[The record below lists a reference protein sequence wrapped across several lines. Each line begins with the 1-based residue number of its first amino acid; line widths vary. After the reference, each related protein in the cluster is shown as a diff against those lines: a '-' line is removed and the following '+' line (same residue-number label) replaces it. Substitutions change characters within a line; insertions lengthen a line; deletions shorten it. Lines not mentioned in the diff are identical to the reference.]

1 MAKFIAYEKLSK
13 KEQKKLN
20 AEKRKTWG
28 DIKPITKVKPSAKLY
43 NRKKKQ
49 DLTSYSKL
57 NPVFVLKRLT
67 SPADTLPKL
76 PMPER
81 SLQNLS
87 HKFDQ
92 YSLLQLQIYDG
103 TLHEHECY

>member
-28 DIKPITKVKPSAKLY
+28 ELKPITKVKPSAKLY

-57 NPVFVLKRLT
+57 NPVFVLRYIVIHIIEVLK
-67 SPADTLPKL
+67 
-76 PMPER
+76 
-81 SLQNLS
+81 NL
-87 HKFDQ
+87 FFII
-92 YSLLQLQIYDG
+92 LMAVIN
-103 TLHEHECY
+103 TIRRI

>member
-57 NPVFVLKRLT
+57 NPVFVLRYLVVHIIKVL
-67 SPADTLPKL
+67 K
-76 PMPER
+76 
-81 SLQNLS
+81 NL
-87 HKFDQ
+87 FFII
-92 YSLLQLQIYDG
+92 LMAVIN
-103 TLHEHECY
+103 TIRRI

>member
-57 NPVFVLKRLT
+57 NPVFVFNKA
-67 SPADTLPKL
+67 S
-76 PMPER
+76 
-81 SLQNLS
+81 
-87 HKFDQ
+87 
-92 YSLLQLQIYDG
+92 
-103 TLHEHECY
+103 

>member
-1 MAKFIAYEKLSK
+1 MIVASLYREFLELKNKLTSTVKAKLK

-28 DIKPITKVKPSAKLY
+28 DLKPITKVKPSAKLY

-57 NPVFVLKRLT
+57 NPVFVFNANT
-67 SPADTLPKL
+67 
-76 PMPER
+76 
-81 SLQNLS
+81 
-87 HKFDQ
+87 
-92 YSLLQLQIYDG
+92 
-103 TLHEHECY
+103 

>member
-43 NRKKKQ
+43 NRKNKQ
-49 DLTSYSKL
+49 DLPNGKSCFCFLY
-57 NPVFVLKRLT
+57 
-67 SPADTLPKL
+67 TLLEITLHLDIPQEL
-76 PMPER
+76 PTPR
-81 SLQNLS
+81 HSLQNQDRR
-87 HKFDQ
+87 FDLH
-92 YSLLQLQIYDG
+92 SLMQ
-103 TLHEHECY
+103 

>member
-43 NRKKKQ
+43 NRKKK
-49 DLTSYSKL
+49 TG
-57 NPVFVLKRLT
+57 F
-67 SPADTLPKL
+67 
-76 PMPER
+76 
-81 SLQNLS
+81 NLLFEVKS
-87 HKFDQ
+87 CF
-92 YSLLQLQIYDG
+92 
-103 TLHEHECY
+103 TF

>member
-1 MAKFIAYEKLSK
+1 MAKLIAYEKLSK

-49 DLTSYSKL
+49 DLTS
-57 NPVFVLKRLT
+57 
-67 SPADTLPKL
+67 
-76 PMPER
+76 
-81 SLQNLS
+81 
-87 HKFDQ
+87 
-92 YSLLQLQIYDG
+92 
-103 TLHEHECY
+103 

>member
-28 DIKPITKVKPSAKLY
+28 DLKPITKVKPSAKLY

-57 NPVFVLKRLT
+57 NPVFVLKRIT
-67 SPADTLPKL
+67 SLADTLPRL
-76 PMPER
+76 PVPMH
-81 SLQNLS
+81 SLQSLS

-92 YSLLQLQIYDG
+92 CSLPRLQIYDG